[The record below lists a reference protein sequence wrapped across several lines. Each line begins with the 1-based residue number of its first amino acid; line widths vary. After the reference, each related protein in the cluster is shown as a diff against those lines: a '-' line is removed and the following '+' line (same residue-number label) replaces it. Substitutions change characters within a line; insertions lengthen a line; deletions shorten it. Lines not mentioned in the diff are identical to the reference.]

1 MNKEEILKNYEKPP
15 LMVEHK
21 KLERFS
27 SESIFRSKCPE
38 CKDGI
43 LLMAR
48 NYETGK
54 ILSED
59 VCISCGRRVSYLDIK
74 DFENM

>member
-1 MNKEEILKNYEKPP
+1 MEKEEILKNYEKPP

-27 SESIFRSKCPE
+27 SESIFRSKCPNCE
-38 CKDGI
+38 DGI

-48 NYETGK
+48 DQKTGK
-54 ILSED
+54 ILEED
-59 VCISCGRRVSYLDIK
+59 VCISCGRRVRYLDIK